1 MDFIRVNGVSLAY
14 RDSRGGEAR
23 TTIVFSN
30 SLGTDHRIWDKTV
43 AGLGGTYATVL
54 YDKRG
59 HGLSDVGDAPYRI
72 EDHVADLAGLLDHLG
87 IKGAIICGLSV
98 GGLIAQGLV
107 AKRPD
112 LVRGLVLCDT
122 APKVGTAEMW
132 NTRIAAVEEGGVA
145 SIADT
150 IIQRWFTP
158 AFQNP
163 ENAAFAGYRNMLAR
177 TSAEGYA
184 GTCAAIRDA
193 DLTAAA
199 SQISVPTLCLAGD
212 HDMTTTPALVEAMAR
227 LIPGAQFEVITDAG
241 HLPCIEKPDDIA
253 RHLTHFADAIGGGT
267 N

>member
-1 MDFIRVNGVSLAY
+1 MEFVHVNGVSLAY
-14 RDSRGGEAR
+14 RASRGGDKRPA
-23 TTIVFSN
+23 IVFSN
-30 SLGTDHRIWDKTV
+30 SLGTDHRIWDETV
-43 AGLGGTYATVL
+43 ESLGGTYATVL

-72 EDHVADLAGLLDHLG
+72 EDHVADLAGLLDHLEV
-87 IKGAIICGLSV
+87 KGAIICGLSV

-122 APKVGTAEMW
+122 APKVGTAKMW
-132 NTRIAAVEEGGVA
+132 DVRIAAVDKGGVA

-150 IIQRWFTP
+150 IVQRWFTP
-158 AFQNP
+158 AFQRP
-163 ENAAFAGYRNMLAR
+163 ENAAFFGYRNMLAR

-199 SQISVPTLCLAGD
+199 ARISVPTLCLVGD
-212 HDMTTTPALVEAMAR
+212 HDMTTTPALVEAMAS
-227 LIPGAQFEVITDAG
+227 LIPGAQFEIITDAG

-253 RHLTHFADAIGGGT
+253 RHLGQFAEAIAGGSS
-267 N
+267 